1 MAENILYRAAAAT
14 VTAMNSG
21 IDAVVQAVSPETG
34 AKRALARK
42 KLEILNSGYGN
53 HGADRE
59 KKHNRGWL
67 AGGGSAKEDIED
79 NLDLLRRRSR
89 DKYMGTPV
97 ATAAV
102 NTKKINVLGSG
113 IMPTPLVDADFLG
126 LTAEQAAELQA
137 QIVREFDMWADT
149 PSCDA
154 EHIDN
159 FYQLQRVAYVG
170 YLLNGDAFALFDTAE
185 NDDKTQP
192 YRLRLR
198 LIEADRVCSPH
209 GADVLAPAT
218 VDGVAVERIV
228 QGVETDARGAVKA
241 YWISKNHP
249 LAYTEFLSR
258 GGQEWNRVEA
268 RSLQTGRQ
276 NVLHVMQRERAGQ
289 LRGVPML
296 SPVLEELN
304 QLGRYSEAELD
315 AAVVA
320 SLSTGFITK
329 SVAKEGPPF
338 FGEIPEDKLVDKED
352 KSSIELAPGAMY
364 DLDVGEDIKFPQPG
378 RPNANF
384 AAFYDAV
391 LEQISAA
398 MGIPV
403 EVLNK
408 KFSTSYSAARGALN
422 EFWRECETEREFF
435 NTDFNQPIYEE
446 WFAEA
451 VALGRI
457 RAPGFFTDPAIRRA
471 YTNCRWNGPAR
482 TNLKPTDEV
491 DAAVARV
498 QAGFSTAEEETA
510 QMTGGSYMS
519 NIKQRKIEAQLKR
532 EVDEIAGET
541 QQSTVPQRGS
551 NGNDDGAAS
560 GE

>member
-1 MAENILYRAAAAT
+1 LADSVFYRAAAGV

-34 AKRALARK
+34 VKRALARRK
-42 KLEILNSGYGN
+42 IEILNSGYGN
-53 HGADRE
+53 HGADRQ
-59 KKHNRGWL
+59 KKHNKGWL

-79 NLDLLRRRSR
+79 NIDLLRRRSR
-89 DKYMGTPV
+89 DKYMGAPV

-102 NTKKINVLGSG
+102 NTKRINVLGSG
-113 IMPTPLVDADFLG
+113 VMPTPLVDADFLG
-126 LTAEQAAELQA
+126 LTAEQAAALQA

-154 EHIDN
+154 ERIDN
-159 FYQLQRVAYVG
+159 FYQLQRVAYMG
-170 YLLNGDAFALFDTAE
+170 YLLNGDSFTLMDTADE
-185 NDDKTQP
+185 ADRSQP
-192 YRLRLR
+192 YKLRLR
-198 LIEADRVCSPH
+198 LVEADRVCSPH
-209 GADVLAPAT
+209 GADVLTPAV

-241 YWISKNHP
+241 YWIAKNHP
-249 LAYTEFLSR
+249 LAYTAFLAR
-258 GGQEWNRVEA
+258 GGQEWSRVEA
-268 RSLQTGRQ
+268 YSQKTGRRNVLHVMQ
-276 NVLHVMQRERAGQ
+276 REEWSRVEAYSQKTGRRNVLHVMQRERAGQ

-296 SPVLEELN
+296 APVLEELN

-320 SLSTGFITK
+320 SLTTGFITK
-329 SVAKEGPPF
+329 GTAKDGPPF
-338 FGEIPEDKLVDKED
+338 YGEIPDDKLVDKED
-352 KSSIELAPGAMY
+352 EASIELAPGAMY
-364 DLDVGEDIKFPQPG
+364 DLDVGEDIKFPTPG

-384 AAFYDAV
+384 SAFYNAV

-451 VALGRI
+451 VATGRI
-457 RAPGFFTDPAIRRA
+457 NAPGFFTDPAIRRA

-491 DAAVARV
+491 AAAVA
-498 QAGFSTAEEETA
+498 
-510 QMTGGSYMS
+510 
-519 NIKQRKIEAQLKR
+519 
-532 EVDEIAGET
+532 
-541 QQSTVPQRGS
+541 
-551 NGNDDGAAS
+551 
-560 GE
+560 

>member
-1 MAENILYRAAAAT
+1 LAT
-14 VTAMNSG
+14 NRFARG
-21 IDAVVQAVSPETG
+21 IDALVGAFSPETE
-34 AKRALARK
+34 ARRILARRK
-42 KLEILNSGYGN
+42 IEILNSGYGN
-53 HGADRE
+53 HGADRQ
-59 KKHNRGWL
+59 KKHNKGWL

-79 NLDLLRRRSR
+79 NIDLLRRRSR
-89 DKYMGTPV
+89 DKYMGAPV

-102 NTKKINVLGSG
+102 NTKRINVLGSG
-113 IMPTPLVDADFLG
+113 VMPTPLVDADFLG
-126 LTAEQAAELQA
+126 LTAEQAAALQA

-154 EHIDN
+154 ERIDN
-159 FYQLQRVAYVG
+159 FYQLQRVAYMG
-170 YLLNGDAFALFDTAE
+170 YLLNGDSFTLMDTADE
-185 NDDKTQP
+185 ADRSQP
-192 YRLRLR
+192 YKLRLR
-198 LIEADRVCSPH
+198 LVEADRVCSPH
-209 GADVLAPAT
+209 GADVLTPAV

-241 YWISKNHP
+241 YWIAKNHP
-249 LAYTEFLSR
+249 LAYTAFLAR
-258 GGQEWNRVEA
+258 GGQEWSRVEA
-268 RSLQTGRQ
+268 YSQKTGRR

-296 SPVLEELN
+296 APVLEELN

-320 SLSTGFITK
+320 SLMTGFVTK
-329 SVAKEGPPF
+329 SVAKDGPPF
-338 FGEIPEDKLVDKED
+338 YGEIPDDKLVDKED
-352 KSSIELAPGAMY
+352 KASIELAPGAMY
-364 DLDVGEDIKFPQPG
+364 DLDVGENVSFPTPG

-384 AAFYDAV
+384 SAFYDAV

-451 VALGRI
+451 VATGRI
-457 RAPGFFTDPAIRRA
+457 NAPGFFTDPAIRRA

-482 TNLKPTDEV
+482 TNLSPVDEV
-491 DAAVARV
+491 QAALLRV

-541 QQSTVPQRGS
+541 QESGISQQHG
-551 NGNDDGAAS
+551 GNNDS
-560 GE
+560 GGGE